1 MQMCS
6 LRPKSMNESEASP
19 MQCTYIDEIITYR
32 MYGGGVSFEVDQ
44 RTVESETIALFF
56 PV

>member
-6 LRPKSMNESEASP
+6 LRPKSMNESGASS

-32 MYGGGVSFEVDQ
+32 IYGGGVSFEVDQ
-44 RTVESETIALFF
+44 RTVEVERIAILVPF
-56 PV
+56 

>member
-1 MQMCS
+1 
-6 LRPKSMNESEASP
+6 MNESGASS

-32 MYGGGVSFEVDQ
+32 IYGGRVSFEVDQ

>member
-6 LRPKSMNESEASP
+6 LRPKSMNESGASS

-44 RTVESETIALFF
+44 RTVEPETI
-56 PV
+56 V